1 MSRLALLVVG
11 MLVGAALVLVPI
23 ERGWLHSDEVRALFH
38 PGAAPT
44 SMPTTSKAR
53 RLTGY
58 SCSKAGMPALTAS
71 ASASASQLVSRMQP
85 CDCVLPMCEGSG
97 VPWMP

>member
-38 PGAAPT
+38 PGAGHARGNAPPT
-44 SMPTTSKAR
+44 AAPPTTSAP
-53 RLTGY
+53 TVVQD
-58 SCSKAGMPALTAS
+58 TAPFG
-71 ASASASQLVSRMQP
+71 AAAPQP
-85 CDCVLPMCEGSG
+85 LPPTC
-97 VPWMP
+97 PRN